1 MNVRSGRRANR
12 CTHPHRTCRE
22 QAAVTVKD
30 HKIPLD
36 EAASA
41 SLYKLT
47 RLWMDDGTQ
56 TINQAFDI
64 VRTVA
69 LCVRSVLCLCV
80 PYHDLV
86 RPPTCRHHHL
96 PTAV

>member
-1 MNVRSGRRANR
+1 V
-12 CTHPHRTCRE
+12 HRE

-36 EAASA
+36 EAAGA

-56 TINQAFDI
+56 SINHPDCI
-64 VRTVA
+64 VR
-69 LCVRSVLCLCV
+69 CSMR
-80 PYHDLV
+80 
-86 RPPTCRHHHL
+86 
-96 PTAV
+96 AVNSLHTR